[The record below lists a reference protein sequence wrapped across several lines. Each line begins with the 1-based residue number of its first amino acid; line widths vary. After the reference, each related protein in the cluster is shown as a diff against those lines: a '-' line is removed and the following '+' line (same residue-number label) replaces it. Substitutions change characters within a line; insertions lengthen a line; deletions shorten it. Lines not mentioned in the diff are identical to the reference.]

1 MSALPPDELFLREL
15 ESIENAIR
23 FACRRGRLYG
33 ADAEDFESQAKLKL
47 IENDYAIL
55 RKFEGRCSFKVFIG
69 IVVRRLLL
77 DLRNHTLGKWHA
89 SAEAK
94 RLGETAMQLEQF
106 IHRDRLSV
114 DEAIQLML
122 RGNASLEREALV
134 ELAGKLPRRRA
145 RLREVGSEA
154 LEYEP
159 AAQRDDPASGVTEQE
174 RVALGRTVSVCV
186 REAIDGL
193 AEEDRIIFRLRFE
206 AGLTVAQVSRTLG
219 MEQKPLYRRIDH
231 CLREFRQKLEAAG
244 VGAGFVDE
252 LIDEPAVDL
261 DFGLLTNATA
271 RPSNQEWGV
280 SGSDEE
286 ERV

>member
-1 MSALPPDELFLREL
+1 M
-15 ESIENAIR
+15 IR
-23 FACRRGRLYG
+23 RVCRRGRLYG
-33 ADAEDFESQAKLKL
+33 ADAEDFDSQVKLKL

-55 RKFEGRCSFKVFIG
+55 RKFGERCEFIAFIG
-69 IVVRRLLL
+69 TVVRNLLL

-94 RLGETAMQLEQF
+94 RLGPTAMQLEQF

-134 ELAGKLPRRRA
+134 ALAERLPRRRA

-159 AAQRDDPASGVTEQE
+159 ATPRDDPSSAVVEQE

-193 AEEDRIIFRLRFE
+193 PEEDRLIFRLRFE
-206 AGLTVAQVSRTLG
+206 AGLTTAQVSRMLG
-219 MEQKPLYRRIDH
+219 IEQKPLYRRIENR
-231 CLREFRQKLEAAG
+231 LREFRQKLEAAG
-244 VGAGFVDE
+244 VRASFIEE
-252 LIDEPAVDL
+252 LIEEPAVDL

-271 RPSNQEWGV
+271 RPSK
-280 SGSDEE
+280 
-286 ERV
+286 